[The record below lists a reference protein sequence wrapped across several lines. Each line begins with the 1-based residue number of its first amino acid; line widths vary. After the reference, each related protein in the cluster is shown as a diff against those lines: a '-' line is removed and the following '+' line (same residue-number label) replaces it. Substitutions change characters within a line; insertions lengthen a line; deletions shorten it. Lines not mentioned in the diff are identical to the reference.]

1 MRAQSARGG
10 SPLRFYSHEAPF
22 ITEGTRYD
30 EGPARCA
37 PTEVDKARGGSRIA
51 LLVTLEAFSRERLER
66 LGMITSLLHEH
77 VDVRGSLST
86 TCT

>member
-1 MRAQSARGG
+1 MRVQHAV
-10 SPLRFYSHEAPF
+10 PLRKLTKPGAVRESP
-22 ITEGTRYD
+22 
-30 EGPARCA
+30 
-37 PTEVDKARGGSRIA
+37 

>member
-51 LLVTLEAFSRERLER
+51 PTRD
-66 LGMITSLLHEH
+66 LGGIFAGTA
-77 VDVRGSLST
+77 
-86 TCT
+86 